1 MPKSDRILVVRLSAM
16 GDVAMTVHAV
26 AALRRAYPDVAI
38 TMLTR
43 RAWIPFFRDVERVD
57 FLTLEGANGERA
69 LPACFSWHRRRQQVA
84 LRT

>member
-1 MPKSDRILVVRLSAM
+1 MRLSAM

-43 RAWIPFFRDVERVD
+43 RAWVPFFRDVERVD
-57 FLTLEGANGERA
+57 FLSYIAVYSL
-69 LPACFSWHRRRQQVA
+69 
-84 LRT
+84 